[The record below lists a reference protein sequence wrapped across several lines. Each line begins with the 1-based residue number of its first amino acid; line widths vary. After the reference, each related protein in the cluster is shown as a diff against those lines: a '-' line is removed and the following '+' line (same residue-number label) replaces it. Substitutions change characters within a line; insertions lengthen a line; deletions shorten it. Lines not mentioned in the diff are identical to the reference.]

1 MKKIILNLL
10 LVINLNAVD
19 THGSLTKFW
28 ETLDWDS
35 FWNSFSFSFMGCDC
49 KPKFLVDWCEAFFCD
64 FLPAIQEQHLEPF
77 ANFSAS
83 PNPLTFVGLNT
94 DSTDHIMG
102 PKKGVTRKN
111 SLQKEIDT
119 ASFQQINMLPFPI
132 ASIISFFDPTNTICL
147 STDAIDTTY
156 ISDID
161 PLYHNDGL
169 NNFWTLIKSPSRF
182 LELLVPIWEWRCLV
196 DCLSETINVPLDAMW
211 SCNGCSGGLGSQDT
225 GWQKNIEPMQ
235 NAEMLAYRLIHNFH
249 ERMKYMD
256 ISSDACESITSLTIK
271 KSQYKISLGSAGQK
285 PHYFGKIRFLT
296 YDGKDS
302 IKAKDEYS
310 FFIWKKRKFCGLW
323 ERLCYD

>member
-83 PNPLTFVGLNT
+83 PNPLTFVGLNI

-132 ASIISFFDPTNTICL
+132 ASIISFINPGVLDVALIESYAITSPSVQFCISFLCL
-147 STDAIDTTY
+147 S
-156 ISDID
+156 
-161 PLYHNDGL
+161 
-169 NNFWTLIKSPSRF
+169 R
-182 LELLVPIWEWRCLV
+182 VPIHAIHGFSNHSIYSSRHGSTQEYG
-196 DCLSETINVPLDAMW
+196 DTISIFLQCFASNVFNAIGVLPVL
-211 SCNGCSGGLGSQDT
+211 CSLKQAPAAFVF
-225 GWQKNIEPMQ
+225 KK
-235 NAEMLAYRLIHNFH
+235 F
-249 ERMKYMD
+249 
-256 ISSDACESITSLTIK
+256 ISSI
-271 KSQYKISLGSAGQK
+271 
-285 PHYFGKIRFLT
+285 
-296 YDGKDS
+296 
-302 IKAKDEYS
+302 
-310 FFIWKKRKFCGLW
+310 
-323 ERLCYD
+323 